1 MTATRAPSPTFEIPA
16 VVSELLQAATI
27 AEYAYLTPRGAP
39 LCWPVTPYWYPERGV
54 LGIATGL
61 AYPNKAYY
69 ARSHPRVSVL
79 FDAGDSGSILLQGD
93 ATVLDQDLQANTD
106 RYVREMRAKFL
117 SARLGLNPLSVR
129 LLDFYLPRIWVE
141 ITPRRLV
148 LSRDDSE
155 VALLGTPLD
164 GPPGPPGVAAESLID
179 AHLSE
184 GELRALW
191 AWLRRQPTGTVTA
204 LGRGSYP
211 AMLRTG
217 VIPGADGQLRLD
229 RAPGVGTACLT
240 LHSHGWG
247 GVRLDALMARGVV
260 ERSDHGLHFTPRR
273 AVGFLGRDVG
283 KRPPFLAIFPLSQFP
298 RAAELRHRLARELA
312 ARGEPLPRLRV
323 PR

>member
-1 MTATRAPSPTFEIPA
+1 MTAMRAPSPGFDIPE
-16 VVSELLQAATI
+16 VVSELLAAAAI

-39 LCWPVTPYWYPERGV
+39 LCWPVTPYWYPDRGV

-79 FDAGDSGSILLQGD
+79 FDAGGSGSILLQGE
-93 ATVLDQDLQANTD
+93 ATVLDEDLQANTD

-117 SARLGLNPLSVR
+117 SARLGLNPISVR
-129 LLDFYLPRIWVE
+129 LLDFYLPRVWVE
-141 ITPRRLV
+141 ITPTRLV
-148 LSRDDSE
+148 MSRGDSE
-155 VALLGTPLD
+155 VAILGAPLD
-164 GPPGPPGVAAESLID
+164 GLPGPTGVRAESLID
-179 AHLSE
+179 ARL
-184 GELRALW
+184 GDTELRALW
-191 AWLRRQPTGTVTA
+191 AWVRRQPTGTITTV
-204 LGRGSYP
+204 GRGSYP
-211 AMLRTG
+211 AMLRSTLTPGSTG
-217 VIPGADGQLRLD
+217 RLSLD
-229 RAPGVGTACLT
+229 QAPGVGAACLT
-240 LHSHGWG
+240 LHSHHWG

-273 AVGFLGRDVG
+273 AVGFMGRDAG
-283 KRPPFLAIFPLSQFP
+283 SRPPFLSIFPLSQFP